1 MKSSLK
7 PDEPVSLASDDGS
20 GADAAI
26 ELNFR
31 LKIRPALTSPAW
43 RRCGV
48 SAHGSKSAN
57 KKGG

>member
-31 LKIRPALTSPAW
+31 LKIRPP
-43 RRCGV
+43 
-48 SAHGSKSAN
+48 
-57 KKGG
+57 